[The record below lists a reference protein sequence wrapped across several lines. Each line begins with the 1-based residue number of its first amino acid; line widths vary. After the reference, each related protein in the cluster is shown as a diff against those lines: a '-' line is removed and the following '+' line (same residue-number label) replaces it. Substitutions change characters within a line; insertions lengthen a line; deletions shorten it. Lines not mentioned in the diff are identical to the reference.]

1 MDINKRNIVIALMV
15 AMFLGAVEGTV
26 VTTAMPTIVKDLKG
40 FELISWVFSLYL
52 LTSAVST
59 PIYGKLSD
67 LYGRKN
73 TLTVGI
79 IIFLIGSCLCGF
91 AQNMYQLVAFRT
103 LQGIGAG
110 SIFTITYT
118 IVGDVFTLEERAKVQ
133 GWLGTVWGIASL
145 MGPFLGGFL
154 IENLSWHWIFF
165 INLPFGV
172 LSIFLLQK
180 YLDENF
186 QKSKHKIDF
195 LGSSILSAA
204 IIILLYGFL
213 IGDRSKIGYVNSI
226 IICIVISFILF
237 VLLYFI
243 ERKAEEPIVP
253 FEIFTK
259 NSTIINGISF
269 LSSGIL
275 IGIDV
280 YMPIYIQNVLGYG
293 AMISGLSLA
302 PMSLT
307 WLLSSFMLS
316 KRIPRHG
323 ERVIVRASTVIIL
336 ASCILLLTL
345 GINSPL
351 VLVIVYASLMGF
363 GFGACFTTLTLVV
376 QESVQFD
383 KRGVATSTNSLVR
396 TLGQT
401 IAVSIYGGIFNFS
414 IVKYFK
420 DKGIIGIEPNN
431 LYSSGKLK
439 IGLTHANVIK
449 SLNSGLHIVFAL
461 MIFLIFL
468 GFCLSFK
475 LPNNLKKK
483 GNES

>member
-1 MDINKRNIVIALMV
+1 MGTKKRNIVIALMV

-103 LQGIGAG
+103 LQGLGAG

-165 INLPFGV
+165 INLPFGI
-172 LSIFLLQK
+172 LSILLLQK

-213 IGDRSKIGYVNSI
+213 IGDRNKIGYINSI
-226 IICIVISFILF
+226 IVCIVISFILF
-237 VLLYFI
+237 VVLYFI

-253 FEIFTK
+253 FEIFTRD
-259 NSTIINGISF
+259 STIVNGISF

-293 AMISGLSLA
+293 AMLSGLSLA

-323 ERVIVRASTVIIL
+323 ERVIVRASTFIIL
-336 ASCILLLTL
+336 TSCILLLTL
-345 GINSPL
+345 GINSSI
-351 VLVIVYASLMGF
+351 VLVIVYVSLMGF

-420 DKGIIGIEPNN
+420 DKGINGVEPNN

-439 IGLTHANVIK
+439 TGLTHVNVIK
-449 SLNSGLHIVFAL
+449 SLNSGLHIVFIL
-461 MIFLIFL
+461 MILLIFL
-468 GFCLSFK
+468 GFLLSFK

-483 GNES
+483 RN